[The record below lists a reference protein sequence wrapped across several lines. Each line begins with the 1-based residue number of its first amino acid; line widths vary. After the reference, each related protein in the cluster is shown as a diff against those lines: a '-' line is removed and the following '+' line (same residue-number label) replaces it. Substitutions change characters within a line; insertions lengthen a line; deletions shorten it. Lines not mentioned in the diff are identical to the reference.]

1 MRRII
6 PFILLII
13 GSCIAAGITSCAE
26 EDDCSGNA
34 RRMLTANIL
43 TVISTDSAQW
53 ETPYTL
59 EVLNVYAYGTDSI
72 IVNDDQNVKS
82 LSLPLRFNVE
92 ETTMVFSYKPHAED
106 ILPQHYDKDTIVFR
120 HHNTPYFLTLDCNFV
135 VKQEL
140 TDLHY
145 TTHVLD
151 SIVIVN
157 PTASNDGTEN
167 IKIYY

>member
-1 MRRII
+1 MRH
-6 PFILLII
+6 
-13 GSCIAAGITSCAE
+13 S
-26 EDDCSGNA
+26 ED
-34 RRMLTANIL
+34 
-43 TVISTDSAQW
+43 V
-53 ETPYTL
+53 
-59 EVLNVYAYGTDSI
+59 
-72 IVNDDQNVKS
+72 
-82 LSLPLRFNVE
+82 
-92 ETTMVFSYKPHAED
+92 
-106 ILPQHYDKDTIVFR
+106 LPQNNDKDTIVFR

-157 PTASNDGTEN
+157 PTASNNGKEN

>member
-1 MRRII
+1 MRKII
-6 PFILLII
+6 PLILLIGCVI
-13 GSCIAAGITSCAE
+13 GIICSCTE
-26 EDDCSGNA
+26 DDDCSGNV

-43 TVISTDSAQW
+43 TVISTDTARW

-59 EVLNVYAYGTDSI
+59 DVLNVYAYGTDSVI
-72 IVNDDQNVKS
+72 INDDQDVKT

-92 ETTMVFSYKPHAED
+92 ETIMVFSYMLHSED
-106 ILPQHYDKDTIVFR
+106 TLPQRYDKDTIVFR

-140 TDLHY
+140 TDLQY

-157 PTASNDGTEN
+157 PTASNNGTEN